1 MLALLAWN
9 PYPLKVL
16 ELKTFDW
23 LIMNTEPV
31 QNENILL
38 VDLNEELIEAYGGY
52 PLPRTFFSS
61 AIQKVEGVPS
71 ITVLMPDPRPK
82 KSRQRHYFS
91 NDYDEQT
98 NSLGFSSN
106 KSIR

>member
-52 PLPRTFFSS
+52 PLPRTFLS
-61 AIQKVEGVPS
+61 AIQKVEGVPGVNS
-71 ITVLMPDPRPK
+71 TYARPRPK